1 MLDDLNPIVCLS
13 VHFRQDGGTFQMIV
27 FDTDVTFAVQ
37 LGRGVGGHP
46 FVTSVNCE
54 AHVGGVDIHLSGGA
68 RYDRNSGMRGT
79 LRVAYK
85 LCFFYPIVGFCS
97 LL

>member
-1 MLDDLNPIVCLS
+1 MLGDLNPIMCLS

-37 LGRGVGGHP
+37 LGRGVGGYP
-46 FVTSVNCE
+46 FVTSVNCD
-54 AHVGGVDIHLSGGA
+54 AHVGGVDIQFSGGA
-68 RYDRNSGMRGT
+68 RYARNSGMRGT

-85 LCFFYPIVGFCS
+85 LCFFYPIVGLSS

>member
-1 MLDDLNPIVCLS
+1 MVVDLNPIMSLS
-13 VHFRQDGGTFQMIV
+13 VHFRHDGGTFRMII
-27 FDTDVTFAVQ
+27 FDTDVTFTVQ

-54 AHVGGVDIHLSGGA
+54 AHVGGVDMQFSGGA
-68 RYDRNSGMRGT
+68 RYDRNSGMTGM
-79 LRVAYK
+79 LRVAHK
-85 LCFFYPIVGFCS
+85 LCFFYLIVGFSS

>member
-1 MLDDLNPIVCLS
+1 
-13 VHFRQDGGTFQMIV
+13 MII

-54 AHVGGVDIHLSGGA
+54 AHVGGVDMQFNGGA

-79 LRVAYK
+79 LRVAHK
-85 LCFFYPIVGFCS
+85 LCFFYPIVGFSS